1 MLYFDEAVCGFGE
14 TFFTY
19 VLWRGLMREIH
30 YWDGNICVGV
40 LYLGREI
47 VSEFLWEKYEK

>member
-1 MLYFDEAVCGFGE
+1 
-14 TFFTY
+14 
-19 VLWRGLMREIH
+19 MRDIH